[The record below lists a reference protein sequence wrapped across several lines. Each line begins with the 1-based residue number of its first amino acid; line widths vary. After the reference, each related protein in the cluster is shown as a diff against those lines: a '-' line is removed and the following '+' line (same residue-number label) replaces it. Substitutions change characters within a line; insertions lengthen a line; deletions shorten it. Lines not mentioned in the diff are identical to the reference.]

1 MCAPQSPKSPWHP
14 SIQSFTQADSNGG
27 NGKLDELDYLK
38 MQKSKKMTDNAD
50 DARDTAVDHCVR
62 SEQDCLLFTV
72 EDSGYASKTSSC
84 SDVVEN
90 LCKSGKLEKNT
101 DEGTEIS
108 KIPSSV
114 ELATI
119 IKTGIPHD
127 VNPIHYKISSKT
139 TT

>member
-38 MQKSKKMTDNAD
+38 MQKSKKMTD

-90 LCKSGKLEKNT
+90 LCKSGKLEK
-101 DEGTEIS
+101 
-108 KIPSSV
+108 K
-114 ELATI
+114 
-119 IKTGIPHD
+119 HR
-127 VNPIHYKISSKT
+127 
-139 TT
+139 